1 MFGKVLKYRRGCSII
16 YIIKNEQMFFRTW
29 EVHMSYK
36 KIIIE
41 LVEKLEESDERFL
54 KQLYTIIKK
63 HLERKEGI

>member
-1 MFGKVLKYRRGCSII
+1 
-16 YIIKNEQMFFRTW
+16 MFFRTW

>member
-1 MFGKVLKYRRGCSII
+1 MV
-16 YIIKNEQMFFRTW
+16 W

-63 HLERKEGI
+63 TSRKERGELISFFLF